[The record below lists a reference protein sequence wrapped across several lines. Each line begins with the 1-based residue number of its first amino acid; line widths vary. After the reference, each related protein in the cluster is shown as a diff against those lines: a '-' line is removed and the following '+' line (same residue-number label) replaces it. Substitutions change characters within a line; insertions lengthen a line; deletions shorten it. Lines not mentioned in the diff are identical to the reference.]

1 VAIVNEAFVRRYF
14 GGGPALGR
22 RIGEGGPGGTARY
35 TIVGVTPDSKVAN
48 VRETALPFWYIP
60 IAQFSGFDQLT
71 LHVRATSA
79 PEAALDDVRTAV
91 AAIDK
96 QVPVLEAATMREQIE
111 DQLQVE
117 RLMAVLAN
125 VFAGLAVLLAWL
137 GLYGVMSYVTS
148 ARSREVG
155 VRMALGASPRAILGL
170 MFRQSA
176 FVIVAGV
183 LGGVLVSYLT
193 TGQMQSLLFELE
205 PTDPMT
211 IITAT
216 AIAVVVTTMAALLP
230 ARRAARLS
238 PVQTLR

>member
-1 VAIVNEAFVRRYF
+1 
-14 GGGPALGR
+14 
-22 RIGEGGPGGTARY
+22 
-35 TIVGVTPDSKVAN
+35 
-48 VRETALPFWYIP
+48 
-60 IAQFSGFDQLT
+60 
-71 LHVRATSA
+71 
-79 PEAALDDVRTAV
+79 
-91 AAIDK
+91 
-96 QVPVLEAATMREQIE
+96 MREQIE

-125 VFAGLAVLLAWL
+125 VFAGLAVLLAWF
-137 GLYGVMSYVTS
+137 GLYGVMSYITS

-155 VRMALGASPRAILGL
+155 VRMALGASPRAILVL

-176 FVIVAGV
+176 FVIAGGV

-193 TGQMQSLLFELE
+193 TGQVQSLLFELE